1 MELRDSR
8 VSIRPAD
15 AGEEAEVHR
24 RLRGY
29 NAPFWPRDMER
40 LSFAAVEEDGA
51 LVGGVVAALV
61 RDTVEIEFLHV
72 DEARRGQGIGSLLM
86 GAVECRARELGAA
99 KLLLNTY
106 GFQAPGFYGR
116 LGFDEVACVP
126 EVMGTDWHI
135 FVKAL

>member
-1 MELRDSR
+1 
-8 VSIRPAD
+8 
-15 AGEEAEVHR
+15 
-24 RLRGY
+24 
-29 NAPFWPRDMER
+29 
-40 LSFAAVEEDGA
+40 
-51 LVGGVVAALV
+51 
-61 RDTVEIEFLHV
+61 
-72 DEARRGQGIGSLLM
+72 M

>member
-1 MELRDSR
+1 
-8 VSIRPAD
+8 
-15 AGEEAEVHR
+15 
-24 RLRGY
+24 
-29 NAPFWPRDMER
+29 MER